1 MLNFLLH
8 LDEREKERKRERKRG
23 RERERVA
30 TGGKNCNAT
39 SGEEGNCPPPH
50 ISNTDHLS
58 ESCGFMEP
66 KPLAIHVMRASM
78 NVVEQTANAIRKFQ
92 STLGNMNKLELKSY
106 SLLILRMYY
115 GFSAF
120 LASLSLTVL
129 SLNDVR
135 QAQVGFAEA

>member
-1 MLNFLLH
+1 MLNFWLH
-8 LDEREKERKRERKRG
+8 LVEREKERKRERKRG
-23 RERERVA
+23 RERER
-30 TGGKNCNAT
+30 
-39 SGEEGNCPPPH
+39 EEERERGLRLAEKTAMRHQAKREIPPPH

-58 ESCGFMEP
+58 GSCGFMEP

-78 NVVEQTANAIRKFQ
+78 NVVEQTANALRKFQ
-92 STLGNMNKLELKSY
+92 STLGNMNKLVLKSY

-129 SLNDVR
+129 SLNDV
-135 QAQVGFAEA
+135 